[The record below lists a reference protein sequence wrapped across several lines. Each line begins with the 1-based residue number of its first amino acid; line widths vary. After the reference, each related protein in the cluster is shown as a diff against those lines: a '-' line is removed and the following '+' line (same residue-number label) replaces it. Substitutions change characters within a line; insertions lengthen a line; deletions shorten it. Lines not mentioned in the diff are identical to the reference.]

1 MVQKI
6 GYLVLLVTIF
16 ALSIG
21 IETIELGKS
30 YSFSKYL
37 AYNLQ
42 IPVILI
48 NDLQSND
55 SKVSKHFIYCRAMP
69 HFRAIGTKGEGAI
82 STPNFGRSRS
92 KTFSF
97 KQPWIN
103 TRPSPRFSDSP
114 MAQRFIYFDES
125 FDLRLF

>member
-37 AYNLQ
+37 DYTLQ

-48 NDLQSND
+48 NDFQSND
-55 SKVSKHFIYCRAMP
+55 SKDSKHFIYCRA
-69 HFRAIGTKGEGAI
+69 I
-82 STPNFGRSRS
+82 
-92 KTFSF
+92 
-97 KQPWIN
+97 
-103 TRPSPRFSDSP
+103 
-114 MAQRFIYFDES
+114 
-125 FDLRLF
+125 

>member
-16 ALSIG
+16 VLSIE

-37 AYNLQ
+37 AYNLK

-48 NDLQSND
+48 NNFQSND
-55 SKVSKHFIYCRAMP
+55 SKDSKHFIY
-69 HFRAIGTKGEGAI
+69 FRASFTKVK
-82 STPNFGRSRS
+82 SCLS
-92 KTFSF
+92 
-97 KQPWIN
+97 
-103 TRPSPRFSDSP
+103 
-114 MAQRFIYFDES
+114 
-125 FDLRLF
+125 